1 MSKIIVD
8 TIESTG
14 TTVTVND
21 GLASG
26 AINAGT
32 NAITAG
38 SVTGLTATSLTSGTL
53 AAARLP
59 ATGVSAASLTTGD
72 LPTARL
78 DQNVRISA
86 WAVWNQT
93 GTQAITDSFNISSIA
108 DGGVGVSNL
117 TFSTAMPNANYVTTQ
132 NNNYSISGWEGTCTT
147 TAFGWVSH
155 VGGGYYD
162 YSKCSAVVVGGS

>member
-14 TTVTVND
+14 ATVTVND
-21 GLASG
+21 SLD
-26 AINAGT
+26 AGT
-32 NAITAG
+32 NTVTAG
-38 SVTGLTATSLTSGTL
+38 TVTGITATSLTSGTL

-72 LPTARL
+72 LPTERL

-108 DGGVGVSNL
+108 DGGTGVSNL
-117 TFSTAMPNANYVTTQ
+117 TFTTAMPNANYVTTHVD
-132 NNNYSISGWEGTCTT
+132 NYNL
-147 TAFGWVSH
+147 
-155 VGGGYYD
+155 
-162 YSKCSAVVVGGS
+162 